1 MTGERSGKDILLTEN
16 IRLGDDSTNKNVF
29 LIGGTEDKK
38 TAAYIGPNILNT
50 DRPFVITDRDGVLYR
65 QYRGLLKRKGYDI
78 KRLDFTGMHDN
89 GGHIITDPS
98 AELIGKSLRCLGSM
112 DEDCRYN
119 PFDYIRGDEDAEMLA
134 AIIAGNIF
142 PDRIARKAGKL
153 LISALIAYLY
163 HYTTKENWSF
173 DGVILLLKAGIP
185 DTDDKDCRTALD
197 FIIDEV
203 EGYEHH
209 AFTCVN
215 YRAYKEKSGTLS
227 QRDIVLSCLAGLQ
240 VFGREDAAV
249 ITTADD
255 PGYDPAADSRTTVFI
270 PVPPKNRYSSAA
282 TILYARPFAF
292 RHRSMPANEVGLET
306 IESSRTALFVILPS
320 EDRAYDLIATMMYAQ
335 LFKSLGR
342 NLQPEGGSP
351 HPLRIL
357 AVPDE
362 FTNIARIPDIEK
374 ILLQLGKSGVSVTL
388 AVPASRA
395 GRYAE
400 RPGWEEIAEAFDT
413 AVYLSDAGILDGAG
427 WFGRCLQD
435 IPPVMTV
442 DLDNPYHEKCTV
454 VRRCKDAG
462 AYICI
467 DDMLR
472 I

>member
-1 MTGERSGKDILLTEN
+1 MTGERSGRDVLLTEN
-16 IRLGDDSTNKNVF
+16 RSIGDDSTNKNVF

-65 QYRGLLKRKGYDI
+65 QYWGLLKEKGYDI
-78 KRLDFTGMHDN
+78 KRLDFVGMHDK
-89 GGHIITDPS
+89 GGRIITDPF
-98 AELIGKSLRCLGSM
+98 AELLGKSFRYLSSM

-142 PDRIARKAGKL
+142 PDGFARKAGKL
-153 LISALIAYLY
+153 LLSAMIAYLY

-173 DGVILLLKAGIP
+173 DGVIRLLKAGIP
-185 DTDDKDCRTALD
+185 DTDDKGCRTALD

-215 YRAYKEKSGTLS
+215 YRAYKEKSGTVS

-249 ITTADD
+249 ITAADSPD
-255 PGYDPAADSRTTVFI
+255 YGPATDSRTTVFI
-270 PVPPKNRYSSAA
+270 PVPPENRYPSAA

-292 RHRSMPANEVGLET
+292 HHRDVPANEIGLEA

-320 EDRAYDLIATMMYAQ
+320 EDRSYDLIATMMYAQ

-342 NLQPEGGSP
+342 NLQPEDGSL

-362 FTNIARIPDIEK
+362 FTNIVRIPDIK
-374 ILLQLGKSGVSVTL
+374 KNLLQLGKSGVSVTL

-395 GRYAE
+395 GRCAE
-400 RPGWEEIAEAFDT
+400 RPDWEEVTEAFDT

-427 WFGRCLQD
+427 WFDRCLQD
-435 IPPVMTV
+435 NPPVMMLN
-442 DLDNPYHEKCTV
+442 LDDPHHEKCTV
-454 VRRCKDAG
+454 VRRDEDTD

-467 DDMLR
+467 DDMLH

>member
-1 MTGERSGKDILLTEN
+1 MAGERSGRDVLLTEN
-16 IRLGDDSTNKNVF
+16 MSLGDDSTNKNVF

-65 QYRGLLKRKGYDI
+65 QYRGLLKEKGYDI
-78 KRLDFTGMHDN
+78 KRLDFVGMRD
-89 GGHIITDPS
+89 DCDRRYRPFR
-98 AELIGKSLRCLGSM
+98 ELGSM
-112 DEDCRYN
+112 GEDCRYN

-134 AIIAGNIF
+134 AIIAGDIF

-153 LISALIAYLY
+153 LLSAMIAYLY

-173 DGVILLLKAGIP
+173 DGVIRLLKAGIP

-215 YRAYKEKSGTLS
+215 YKAYKEKSGALS
-227 QRDIVLSCLAGLQ
+227 QRDIVLSCIAGLQ

-249 ITTADD
+249 ITAADSPD
-255 PGYDPAADSRTTVFI
+255 YGPATDSRTTVFI
-270 PVPPKNRYSSAA
+270 PVPPENRYSSAA

-292 RHRSMPANEVGLET
+292 HRRDVPANEVGLET
-306 IESSRTALFVILPS
+306 IGNSRTALFVILPS
-320 EDRAYDLIATMMYAQ
+320 EDRSYDLIATMMYAQ

-342 NLQPEGGSP
+342 NLQPEGGCP

-362 FTNIARIPDIEK
+362 FTNIVRIPDIK
-374 ILLQLGKSGVSVTL
+374 KNLLQLGKSGVSVTL

-400 RPGWEEIAEAFDT
+400 RPDWEEVTEAFDT

-427 WFGRCLQD
+427 WFDRCLQD
-435 IPPVMTV
+435 NQPVMTLN
-442 DLDNPYHEKCTV
+442 LDDPHHEKCTV
-454 VRRCKDAG
+454 VRRDEDTD

-467 DDMLR
+467 DDMLH